1 MLYTSIEN
9 KKIKSIKKLDQK
21 KFRDETSEF
30 VVEGDHL
37 VMEAF
42 KANILKEI
50 IALEGTIIDKVDV
63 EINYATS
70 SVLKYIS
77 SLSTPPKVIGI
88 CKKIKEK
95 PLKDKILI
103 LDGIQDPGNL
113 GTIIRSCVAFNISDI
128 IVSPDTTDI
137 YSPKVLRATQGMI
150 FNVNI
155 IKRNLG
161 EIIYSLK
168 NSGYTI
174 YGTKVNGGKSVKNVE
189 KREKFAIIMGN
200 EGNGVKKEN
209 LDLCSEYIYID
220 MNNKCE
226 SLNVGVATGIILYE
240 LNMR

>member
-9 KKIKSIKKLDQK
+9 KKIKSIKKLEQK

-70 SVLKYIS
+70 GVLKYIS

>member
-9 KKIKSIKKLDQK
+9 KKIKSIKKLEQK

-42 KANILKEI
+42 KANILKEV

-113 GTIIRSCVAFNISDI
+113 GTIIRNCVAFNISDI
-128 IVSPDTTDI
+128 IVSSDTTDI

-174 YGTKVNGGKSVKNVE
+174 YGTKVNGGKSVKNIE
-189 KREKFAIIMGN
+189 KKEKFAIIMGN

>member
-9 KKIKSIKKLDQK
+9 KKIKSIKKLEQK

-113 GTIIRSCVAFNISDI
+113 GTIIRNCVAFNISDI

-174 YGTKVNGGKSVKNVE
+174 YGTKVNGGKSVKNIE
-189 KREKFAIIMGN
+189 KKEKFAIIMGN

>member
-9 KKIKSIKKLDQK
+9 KKIKSIKKLEQK

-37 VMEAF
+37 VIEAF

-63 EINYATS
+63 KINYATS

-155 IKRNLG
+155 IKRDLG
-161 EIIYSLK
+161 EIIYLLK

-174 YGTKVNGGKSVKNVE
+174 YGTKVNGGKSVKNIE
-189 KREKFAIIMGN
+189 KKEKFAIIMGN

>member
-42 KANILKEI
+42 KANILKEV

-155 IKRNLG
+155 IKRDLG
-161 EIIYSLK
+161 EIIYLLK

>member
-42 KANILKEI
+42 KANILKEV

-113 GTIIRSCVAFNISDI
+113 GTIIRNCVAFNISDI
-128 IVSPDTTDI
+128 IVSSDTTDI

-155 IKRNLG
+155 IKRDLG
-161 EIIYSLK
+161 EIIYLLK

-174 YGTKVNGGKSVKNVE
+174 YGTKVNGGKSVKNIE
-189 KREKFAIIMGN
+189 KKEKFAIIMGN

>member
-42 KANILKEI
+42 KANILKEV

>member
-9 KKIKSIKKLDQK
+9 KKIKSIKKLEQK

-42 KANILKEI
+42 KANILKEV

-113 GTIIRSCVAFNISDI
+113 GTIIRNCVAFNISDI
-128 IVSPDTTDI
+128 IVSSDTTDI

-155 IKRNLG
+155 IKRDLG
-161 EIIYSLK
+161 EIIYLLK

-174 YGTKVNGGKSVKNVE
+174 YGTKVNGGKSVKNIE
-189 KREKFAIIMGN
+189 KKEKFAIIMGN

>member
-9 KKIKSIKKLDQK
+9 KKIKSIKKLEQK

-113 GTIIRSCVAFNISDI
+113 GTIIRSCVAFNINDI
-128 IVSPDTTDI
+128 IVSPDTADI

>member
-9 KKIKSIKKLDQK
+9 KKIKSIKKLEQK

>member
-42 KANILKEI
+42 KANILKEV

-113 GTIIRSCVAFNISDI
+113 GTIIRNCVAFNISDI
-128 IVSPDTTDI
+128 IVSSDTTDV

-155 IKRNLG
+155 IKRDLG
-161 EIIYSLK
+161 EIIYLLK

-174 YGTKVNGGKSVKNVE
+174 YGTKVNGGKSVKNIE
-189 KREKFAIIMGN
+189 KKEKFAIIMGN

>member
-9 KKIKSIKKLDQK
+9 KKIKSIKKLEQK

-42 KANILKEI
+42 KANILKEV

>member
-9 KKIKSIKKLDQK
+9 KKIKSIKKLEQK

-128 IVSPDTTDI
+128 IVGPDTTDI

>member
-9 KKIKSIKKLDQK
+9 KKIKSIKKLEQK

-113 GTIIRSCVAFNISDI
+113 GTIIRNCVAFNISDI
-128 IVSPDTTDI
+128 IVSSDTTDI

-174 YGTKVNGGKSVKNVE
+174 YGTKVNGGKSVKNIE
-189 KREKFAIIMGN
+189 KKEKFAIIMGN

>member
-42 KANILKEI
+42 KANILKEV

-161 EIIYSLK
+161 EIIYLLK